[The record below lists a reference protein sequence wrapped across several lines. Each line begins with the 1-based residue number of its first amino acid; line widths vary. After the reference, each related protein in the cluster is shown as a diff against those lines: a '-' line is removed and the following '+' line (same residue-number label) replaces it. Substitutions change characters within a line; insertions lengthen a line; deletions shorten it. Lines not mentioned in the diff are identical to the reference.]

1 MELVIDDEIFDPE
14 SVLTSK
20 IHCKAVSLRCETACN
35 ASGSDLKFV
44 ILFAIQVIEM
54 CTEFAGKN
62 EPKPTSTSL
71 RIRPSKEV
79 VFGERRCLS
88 AVVHRYTPTLL
99 ALALEIIASAAF
111 SFGRVLFSPFVM
123 KARMKSHFANLIAY

>member
-20 IHCKAVSLRCETACN
+20 VHSKAVSLRCESASN

-44 ILFAIQVIEM
+44 IQFAIQMIEM
-54 CTEFAGKN
+54 CAEFAGKN
-62 EPKPTSTSL
+62 DPKPTSTSL
-71 RIRPSKEV
+71 RIRPSKEAP
-79 VFGERRCLS
+79 FGEKSCLS

-123 KARMKSHFANLIAY
+123 KVRMKSHFAYLTAF